1 MSSSKKADIS
11 DTIIRLLESEGFSP
25 KAVKYYLEQVN
36 VERMENPSTSCL
48 FTGPCGDTVEIYLK
62 IKDEVIDNA
71 SFVTTG
77 CSASFVSG
85 SALTELLKGKT
96 LKEAREIEGEDIL
109 THLGGELP
117 RQKVHC
123 VHLVKKTLE
132 DALDKYEGQK

>member
-1 MSSSKKADIS
+1 MNAKKADIAE
-11 DTIIRLLESEGFSP
+11 TIIRLLESEGFSP

-36 VERMENPSTSCL
+36 VERMRDPSASCL
-48 FTGPCGDTVEIYLK
+48 FTGPCGDTVEIYLR
-62 IKDEVIDNA
+62 ITEGVIEDA

-85 SALTELLKGKT
+85 SALTELLRGKT

-109 THLGGELP
+109 EHLGGSLP

-132 DALDKYEGQK
+132 EALDEYEGKKK